1 MDLDDSG
8 PVRLAAGAAATEQ
21 DWDRA
26 AAAVLRRAGRL
37 AADKPDA
44 SAWNILARSTVEG
57 VRIPPLG
64 TPATVAGAHVLPEP
78 SSTVAQRA
86 ESGWD
91 IRSLIADPD
100 SSRAA
105 ADAVTDLENG
115 ATSLW
120 LRVGASGTAPADLE
134 RALQGVLLQLAPV
147 TISASGAASDL
158 EAATALARL
167 FERNESPPDPRGCL
181 STDPVAR
188 AVRSGRPPGASIGM
202 GDAVAELATLASA
215 VGVRAITVDG
225 TAAHEAGAGD
235 VAELG
240 YSLAVGVH
248 CLRRLEAAGYDLA
261 QALKLLEFRYA
272 ATADQFST
280 IAKFRAARVLWSR
293 IGELSG
299 ETGPVGQSQHAVTS
313 LPMLTR
319 YDPWV
324 NLLRTTVAAFA
335 AGVGGADAV
344 TVLPFDTRLGLPDP
358 LGRRLARNI
367 SSLLISES
375 HVAAVHDPAAGAQA
389 VEMLTADLAEAGWAE
404 FQRIEAAGGI
414 VRALENGSVRERWA
428 ATVAE
433 RSRRIATR
441 KQPITGVSEFPNLRE
456 VLPVR
461 VSAPTTDQQQS
472 VSWAAPFEQMRDSP
486 AESPVFLA
494 TLGSVAEHGARAGF
508 AANLFAAGG
517 IDTVTA
523 GRTAGVDDV
532 ITAFTAAGTTIA
544 CLAGTDT
551 AYAASGVATATALRK
566 AGATRVVLAGRPKGD
581 LESAIDDHVAVGDD
595 VVEFLDRMRRHLTDA
610 ESTR

>member
-8 PVRLAAGAAATEQ
+8 PVQLAAGAAFTEQ

-37 AADKPDA
+37 AADGPDA

-64 TPATVAGAHVLPEP
+64 TSAKVAVRHVLPTT
-78 SSTVAQRA
+78 SNTVAQRS

-91 IRSLIADPD
+91 IRSFIADPD
-100 SSRAA
+100 STRAA

-120 LRVGASGTAPADLE
+120 LRVGDSGTAPADLE
-134 RALQGVLLQLAPV
+134 RALQGVFLQLAPV
-147 TISASGAASDL
+147 TISASGAVSDP
-158 EAATALARL
+158 EAAGAMARV
-167 FERNESPPDPRGCL
+167 FEHGESAPDPRGCL

-188 AVRSGRPPGASIGM
+188 AVRSGRPPENSIGM
-202 GDAVAELATLASA
+202 GDAVVEVASLASG
-215 VGVRAITVDG
+215 VGVRALTIDG
-225 TAAHEAGAGD
+225 SAAHEAGAGD

-248 CLRRLEAAGYDLA
+248 CLRGLETAGYDLA
-261 QALKLLEFRYA
+261 KAFNLMEFRYA

-299 ETGPVGQSQHAVTS
+299 AREPFGQSQHAVTS

-344 TVLPFDTRLGLPDP
+344 TVLPFDTRLGLPDAM
-358 LGRRLARNI
+358 GRRLARNI

-389 VEMLTADLAEAGWAE
+389 VEMLTSDMAEAGWAE

-414 VRALENGSVRERWA
+414 VNALQDGTVRERWSVTA
-428 ATVAE
+428 AE

-461 VSAPTTDQQQS
+461 VSASTTAQQQS
-472 VSWAAPFEQMRDSP
+472 VSWAEPFEQMRDAP

-532 ITAFTAAGTTIA
+532 ITAFTAAGTTVA
-544 CLAGTDT
+544 CLAGTDS
-551 AYAASGVATATALRK
+551 AYAASGVATATALRE
-566 AGATRVVLAGRPKGD
+566 AGATMVVLAGRPKGD

-595 VVEFLDRMRRHLTDA
+595 VVEFLDRTRRHLSDA
-610 ESTR
+610 ESNR